1 MCKGEDEVRH
11 VENWASDSSWP
22 PYPPSWGGRW
32 CVCGGGGG
40 PRRAMYPLPGVGAAR
55 GPEVREGPQPDRR
68 GVRGA
73 GRRRPREEGLRKRR
87 SRELGGEVRS
97 RVVTG
102 ADTKQPWAAR

>member
-1 MCKGEDEVRH
+1 
-11 VENWASDSSWP
+11 
-22 PYPPSWGGRW
+22 
-32 CVCGGGGG
+32 
-40 PRRAMYPLPGVGAAR
+40 MYPLPGVGAAQ
-55 GPEVREGPQPDRR
+55 GPEVREGPQPGRR
-68 GVRGA
+68 GVRRA

>member
-1 MCKGEDEVRH
+1 M
-11 VENWASDSSWP
+11 ATL
-22 PYPPSWGGRW
+22 PSLPGQKM
-32 CVCGGGGG
+32 VGGGGG
-40 PRRAMYPLPGVGAAR
+40 PRRAMYPLPGVGAAQ
-55 GPEVREGPQPDRR
+55 GPEVREGPQPGRW

-87 SRELGGEVRS
+87 SLELGGEVRS